1 MNIQSIIFIL
11 VIVLYGIYT
20 MIDLIKCFKSR
31 KMIDKAID
39 NCLKAIKEK
48 EVK

>member
-1 MNIQSIIFIL
+1 MIASIIYIFIITL
-11 VIVLYGIYT
+11 LGVLT
-20 MIDLIKCFKSR
+20 MIDFIKCFKSR

-39 NCLKAIKEK
+39 NCFKAIKEK